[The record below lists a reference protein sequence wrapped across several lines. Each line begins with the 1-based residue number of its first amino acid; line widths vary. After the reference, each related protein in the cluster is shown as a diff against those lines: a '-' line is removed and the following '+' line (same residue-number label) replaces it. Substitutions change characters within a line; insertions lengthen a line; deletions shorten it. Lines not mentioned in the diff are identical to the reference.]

1 METNLF
7 GVYIDDG
14 KLAEYAASTAML
26 DKFAGYISGATEAK
40 RLRRAMRGVD
50 GAHDALSRRFSDS
63 GSLPPACE
71 WLLDNRY
78 IARREGIC
86 AASAAAGE
94 RKLRR
99 GRDGSL
105 IAEACRALVSAGL

>member
-40 RLRRAMRGVD
+40 RLRRAN
-50 GAHDALSRRFSDS
+50 RRYC
-63 GSLPPACE
+63 PVP
-71 WLLDNRY
+71 R
-78 IARREGIC
+78 
-86 AASAAAGE
+86 
-94 RKLRR
+94 
-99 GRDGSL
+99 
-105 IAEACRALVSAGL
+105 AGLCHPS